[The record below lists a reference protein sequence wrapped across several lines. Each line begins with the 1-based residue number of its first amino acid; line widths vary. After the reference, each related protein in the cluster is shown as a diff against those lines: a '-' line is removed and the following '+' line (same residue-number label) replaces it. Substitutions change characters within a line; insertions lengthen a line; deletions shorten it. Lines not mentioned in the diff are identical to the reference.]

1 MFWVGTLI
9 FVGTY
14 ILIATEKIN
23 KTAAAMAGAMLM
35 MIFILP
41 GPQHGSQSSEN
52 HTTGLTQST
61 LHETTQANTPALA
74 SDLDSFAQNIN
85 FDVIFTLAG
94 MMILVNVLSE
104 TGLFQYV
111 AIKSAKIA
119 RGSPV
124 NTLILLVFATAIL
137 SAFLD
142 NVTTILLIAPV
153 TLVVAA
159 ELEVPPIPFLLCET
173 MASNIGGSGTLI
185 GDPPN
190 LIIGSYAGLSFSDF
204 MINLSPFIFV
214 CLLLYCFILWFY
226 YRNKLSV
233 TIEKRARIM
242 SFNEHEAITDK
253 AKLKK
258 GGTIMVLTL
267 IGFLLHGMFHLEPSV
282 VAMTGATAALVVCC
296 DNVEEA
302 LEKIEWMTLFFFM
315 GLFILV
321 KGAEAAGLMD
331 ELGKWLHA
339 ISDWHPLAIILTIMW
354 VSGFCAAIM
363 NNVSFTAAAIIIVA
377 NFMQNMDF
385 FTAQSHQELLWWALA
400 LGVCLGGNGSAV
412 GAAANMC
419 TISIAE
425 KNGTKISFA
434 EFFKYGFP
442 VTVLTLIMA
451 SFYIT
456 LRFYQ
461 L

>member
-41 GPQHGSQSSEN
+41 GPKHGVSDHKTGSPESS
-52 HTTGLTQST
+52 
-61 LHETTQANTPALA
+61 LHEANQAVDKPALA
-74 SDLDSFAQNIN
+74 SELDSFAQNIN

-94 MMILVNVLSE
+94 MMILVNILSE

-173 MASNIGGSGTLI
+173 MASNIGGTGTLI

-204 MINLSPFIFV
+204 MVNLSPFILV
-214 CLLLYCFILWFY
+214 CLFIYCFVLWFY
-226 YRNKLSV
+226 YRKKLSV

-253 AKLKK
+253 VKLKK

-267 IGFLLHGMFHLEPSV
+267 IGFLLHGMLHLEPSV
-282 VAMTGATAALVVCC
+282 VAMTGATAALVFCC

-331 ELGKWLHA
+331 VLGKWLNTIAH
-339 ISDWHPLAIILTIMW
+339 WHPLAIILTIMW

-377 NFMQNMDF
+377 NFMQSMEF
-385 FTAQSHQELLWWALA
+385 FTAQNHQELLWWALA

-425 KNGTKISFA
+425 KNGTKISFG
-434 EFFKYGFP
+434 EFLKYGFP
-442 VTVLTLIMA
+442 VTVISLIMA
-451 SFYIT
+451 SGYIA

>member
-41 GPQHGSQSSEN
+41 GPKHGVSDHKTGSPESS
-52 HTTGLTQST
+52 
-61 LHETTQANTPALA
+61 LHEANQAVDKPALA
-74 SDLDSFAQNIN
+74 SELDSFAQNIN

-94 MMILVNVLSE
+94 MMILVNILSE

-173 MASNIGGSGTLI
+173 MASNIGGTGTLI

-204 MINLSPFIFV
+204 MVNLSPFILV
-214 CLLLYCFILWFY
+214 CLFIYCFVLWFY
-226 YRNKLSV
+226 YRKKLSV

-253 AKLKK
+253 VKLKK

-267 IGFLLHGMFHLEPSV
+267 IGFLLHGMLHLEPSV
-282 VAMTGATAALVVCC
+282 VAMTGATAALVFCC

-302 LEKIEWMTLFFFM
+302 LEKVEWMTLFFFM

-331 ELGKWLHA
+331 VLGKWLNTIAH
-339 ISDWHPLAIILTIMW
+339 WHPLAIILTIMW

-377 NFMQNMDF
+377 NFMQSMEF
-385 FTAQSHQELLWWALA
+385 FTAQNHQELLWWALA

-442 VTVLTLIMA
+442 VTVISLIMA
-451 SFYIT
+451 SGYIA

>member
-23 KTAAAMAGAMLM
+23 KTAAAMTGAMLM

-41 GPQHGSQSSEN
+41 GPKHGVSDHKTGSPESS
-52 HTTGLTQST
+52 
-61 LHETTQANTPALA
+61 LHEANQAVDKPALA
-74 SDLDSFAQNIN
+74 SELDSFAQNIN

-94 MMILVNVLSE
+94 MMILVNILSE

-173 MASNIGGSGTLI
+173 MASNIGGTGTLI

-204 MINLSPFIFV
+204 MVNLSPFILV
-214 CLLLYCFILWFY
+214 CLFIYCFVLWFY
-226 YRNKLSV
+226 YRKKLSV

-253 AKLKK
+253 VKLKK

-267 IGFLLHGMFHLEPSV
+267 IGFLLHGMLHLEPSV
-282 VAMTGATAALVVCC
+282 VAMTGATAALVFCC

-331 ELGKWLHA
+331 VLGKWLNTIAH
-339 ISDWHPLAIILTIMW
+339 WHPLAIILTIMW

-377 NFMQNMDF
+377 NFMQSMEF
-385 FTAQSHQELLWWALA
+385 FTAQNHQELLWWALA

-425 KNGTKISFA
+425 KNGTKIS
-434 EFFKYGFP
+434 
-442 VTVLTLIMA
+442 
-451 SFYIT
+451 
-456 LRFYQ
+456 RCQ
-461 L
+461 

>member
-35 MIFILP
+35 MLFILP
-41 GPQHGSQSSEN
+41 QDKHDSPPTENVQAHEVTSST
-52 HTTGLTQST
+52 HD
-61 LHETTQANTPALA
+61 TPALA

-94 MMILVNVLSE
+94 MMILVNILSE

-204 MINLSPFIFV
+204 IVNLSPFILV
-214 CLLLYCFILWFY
+214 CLFLYCFILWFY
-226 YRNKLSV
+226 YRDKLSV

-242 SFNEHEAITDK
+242 SFNEKEAITDHS
-253 AKLKK
+253 KLKK
-258 GGTIMVLTL
+258 GGTIMTLTL
-267 IGFLLHGMFHLEPSV
+267 IGFLLHGAFHLEPSV
-282 VAMTGATAALVVCC
+282 IAMAGATAGLIFCC
-296 DNVEEA
+296 DDVEHA

-321 KGAEAAGLMD
+321 KGAESAGLMA
-331 ELGKWLHA
+331 ELGKWLNQ
-339 ISDWHPLAIILTIMW
+339 ISHWHPLAIILTIMW
-354 VSGFCAAIM
+354 VSGICAAIM
-363 NNVSFTAAAIIIVA
+363 NNVSFTAAAVIIVA
-377 NFMQNMDF
+377 NFMQTTEF
-385 FTAQSHQELLWWALA
+385 FSVQLHEELLWWALA

-442 VTVLTLIMA
+442 VTIVSLAMA
-451 SFYIT
+451 SAYIAI
-456 LRFYQ
+456 RFYQ